1 MKDHWHAAYGF
12 FICDKFLPNL
22 PQPNALIGLHTHGD
36 GVIHI
41 EPQDPIQDTGKHA
54 NLGRFINGYG
64 GLKLTRTSLTVLN
77 QTWKNGEKCGDKP
90 AEIQVKRNGSL
101 ITGDPGALRVPKDGW
116 VTIAFAP
123 KGADIPAPT
132 DWEAR
137 VKKADGTAEG
147 HQTTPTSAPTT
158 PESVPTNTPSSVPSS
173 APATTSP
180 PGTPTTGR

>member
-1 MKDHWHAAYGF
+1 MAGDKELPEAREDCYEIRLQGCLDDHWTSWFG
-12 FICDKFLPNL
+12 
-22 PQPNALIGLHTHGD
+22 
-36 GVIHI
+36 
-41 EPQDPIQDTGKHA
+41 
-54 NLGRFINGYG
+54 G

-147 HQTTPTSAPTT
+147 HQTTPTSAPRWR
-158 PESVPTNTPSSVPSS
+158 SRCRW
-173 APATTSP
+173 A
-180 PGTPTTGR
+180 